1 MEEKRKTSLSLDLTR
16 CSISDHGGDQQSQC
30 LLEKDCFLNKVD
42 QLHDEGH
49 PYLDINNPLLSKMP
63 KHPFEHDAIDN
74 KIVPKKQRKWQT
86 NAEENI
92 EDSSGLKDNMGM
104 LGQDDSSAIYHK
116 TQETIHSNSG
126 SSSEQSSQINNN
138 SSAKGEMYYLQG
150 EDSVDPVWL
159 NYDTELKPI
168 SHLLL
173 SPRNS
178 NGSICSNRSSNADS
192 AVELLTPDEE
202 PQTDYQQLHNID
214 WYRDHYRKTHQQLST
229 ESGIDLQTLCKTVP
243 SVVVSD
249 HSGPN
254 VDDTGKTES
263 VQQDTSSKSACL
275 SVDRQLILDRQQSLD
290 RQISVDSDDSPY
302 SSTSMSCRSNSS
314 NSLTDLTDFDEP
326 LDEVQELKQVK
337 RVR

>member
-1 MEEKRKTSLSLDLTR
+1 MEESSENSPSLDLER
-16 CSISDHGGDQQSQC
+16 CLIIEDRHDQQNQH
-30 LLEKDCFLNKVD
+30 LLDKRDQILEKGGLFSAV
-42 QLHDEGH
+42 GH
-49 PYLDINNPLLSKMP
+49 SHLSNMP
-63 KHPFEHDAIDN
+63 KHPFEEDVLSSKVI
-74 KIVPKKQRKWQT
+74 PEKQRKWWKDGDEANDPGAIDKT
-86 NAEENI
+86 GIGGGDCCEIYDNSSR
-92 EDSSGLKDNMGM
+92 DSM
-104 LGQDDSSAIYHK
+104 
-116 TQETIHSNSG
+116 SG
-126 SSSEQSSQINNN
+126 SGAEQSSQISNFPNTTAN
-138 SSAKGEMYYLQG
+138 GEMFYIQG
-150 EDSVDPVWL
+150 EDSVGPVWL

-202 PQTDYQQLHNID
+202 QQTDHLHNID

-229 ESGIDLQTLCKTVP
+229 ESGIDFQILCKTVP

-254 VDDTGKTES
+254 VSDTGKTLEKDHE
-263 VQQDTSSKSACL
+263 DTSSKSSCL
-275 SVDRQLILDRQQSLD
+275 SVDHQLMLGHQQSLD
-290 RQISVDSDDSPY
+290 RQTSVDSEDSPY

-326 LDEVQELKQVK
+326 IDEVQELKPVK
-337 RVR
+337 RVSLLLNTVYY